1 MYIYIWLFWLHSSL
15 RQWQAFYKNDENDFE
30 RAPFMEVE
38 RGRDWEIVAPVH
50 KLLLHL
56 TTLSILNSENF
67 YSAWKIE
74 CGCGFKRTKIDTFCL
89 ILEEYVDIPNT
100 WEQKI
105 VLRQAQPFKKH
116 DKVQHRH
123 CL

>member
-1 MYIYIWLFWLHSSL
+1 MDELYIYVTEDYDCTKALRFWET
-15 RQWQAFYKNDENDFE
+15 YKTNKNKNDENDFE

-74 CGCGFKRTKIDTFCL
+74 YGCGFKLTKNDTF
-89 ILEEYVDIPNT
+89 
-100 WEQKI
+100 W
-105 VLRQAQPFKKH
+105 
-116 DKVQHRH
+116 
-123 CL
+123 

>member
-1 MYIYIWLFWLHSSL
+1 MDELYNIHITDDCDCTKALRFWET
-15 RQWQAFYKNDENDFE
+15 FYKDDENDFE

-74 CGCGFKRTKIDTFCL
+74 YGCGFKLTKNDTFFL
-89 ILEEYVDIPNT
+89 ILEEYVDIT
-100 WEQKI
+100 WEHEHENK
-105 VLRQAQPFKKH
+105 RQF
-116 DKVQHRH
+116 
-123 CL
+123 